1 MLTFDSTSH
10 VYRWNSRRIPSV
22 TQCLEPLFDWTSI
35 PRDVLEHKRQV
46 GIAVHHAIHLEL
58 SGGGLDFDTIHP
70 DCRGYFETWQNFRK
84 ECRFDPWLIEY
95 QVTSDELGEYYRYA
109 GTLDEYGLLQGQP
122 ALIDWKTSM
131 VLNEE
136 AVGAQT
142 AAYLK
147 ALHRNGIAKL
157 SDRRYA
163 LKLSKAGLYRLEPYR
178 RLDDDWR
185 RFVDQRKRWQPERLN
200 A

>member
-22 TQCLEPLFDWTSI
+22 TQTLEPLFDWSSI
-35 PRDVLEHKRQV
+35 PPGILEHKRQV

-58 SGGGLDFDTIHP
+58 SGGVDPATIHP
-70 DCRGYFETWQNFRK
+70 DCLGYFEAWQRFRDENK
-84 ECRFDPWLIEY
+84 FEPILTEF

-109 GTLDEYGLLQGQP
+109 GTLDQYGLLQGQP

-131 VLNEE
+131 LLNIE

-147 ALHRNGIAKL
+147 ALKRMGLASL
-157 SDRRYA
+157 SDRRFA
-163 LKLSKAGLYRLEPYR
+163 LKLSKAGLYRLDPYR
-178 RLDDDWR
+178 RLDDDWQ
-185 RFVDQRKRWQPERLN
+185 RFVYQRKRWN
-200 A
+200 AHASA

>member
-1 MLTFDSTSH
+1 MLSFDPRSH
-10 VYRWNSRRIPSV
+10 VYRWNNRRIPSV
-22 TQCLEPLFDWTSI
+22 TQCLEPLFDWASI
-35 PRDVLEHKRQV
+35 PAAVLMHKRLV
-46 GIAVHHAIHLEL
+46 GIAVHKAIHLDL
-58 SGGGLDFDTIHP
+58 SGGVDPDTIHP
-70 DCRGYFETWQNFRK
+70 DCRGYFEAWRAFRN
-84 ECRFDPWLIEY
+84 ECQFEPILTEF

-109 GTLDEYGLLQGQP
+109 GTLDEYGLLQGKP

-131 VLNEE
+131 LLNVE

-147 ALHRNGIAKL
+147 ALTRMGLASL

-163 LKLSKAGLYRLEPYR
+163 LKLSKAGLYRLDAYR
-178 RLDDDWR
+178 RLDDDWQ
-185 RFVDQRKRWQPERLN
+185 RFVYQRKHWQPERTH